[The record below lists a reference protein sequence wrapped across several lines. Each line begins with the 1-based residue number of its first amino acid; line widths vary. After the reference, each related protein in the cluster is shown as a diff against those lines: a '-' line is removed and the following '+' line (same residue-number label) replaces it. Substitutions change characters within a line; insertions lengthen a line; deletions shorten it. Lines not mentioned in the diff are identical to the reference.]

1 MAGVSIR
8 VDMSGLGRASR
19 AFNELLARAEP
30 TEPMMDEIGATLVTS
45 TRERFERGR
54 GPDGER
60 WKDTRRGGQILT
72 DTGRL
77 RDSIT
82 HQAGSAEVRVGSNVI
97 YAAVHQFGATIKPK
111 SARALAFKVGS
122 ELVFARQVTIPA
134 RPYLGI
140 DAGDEA
146 PVGEIVEDY
155 LRGALQ

>member
-30 TEPMMDEIGATLVTS
+30 TEPMMDEIGSMLVAS
-45 TRERFERGR
+45 TQARFESGR
-54 GPDGER
+54 GPGGEP
-60 WKDTRRGGQILT
+60 WKDTHRGGQILT
-72 DTGRL
+72 DSGRL

-82 HQAGSAEVRVGSNVI
+82 HQASGAEVRVGSNVI

-111 SARALAFKVGS
+111 SARALAFNIGS
-122 ELVFARQVTIPA
+122 QLIFARQVTIPA
-134 RPYLGI
+134 RPYLGV

-146 PVGEIVEDY
+146 EIGAIVEDY
-155 LRGALQ
+155 LRGALE